1 VVPDEDDCLEQR
13 GVASD
18 EVQLDDD
25 LVVPDEDDCLEQRG
39 VASDEDHTHHHHLY
53 MV

>member
-1 VVPDEDDCLEQR
+1 
-13 GVASD
+13 
-18 EVQLDDD
+18 
-25 LVVPDEDDCLEQRG
+25 VVPDEDDCLEQRG